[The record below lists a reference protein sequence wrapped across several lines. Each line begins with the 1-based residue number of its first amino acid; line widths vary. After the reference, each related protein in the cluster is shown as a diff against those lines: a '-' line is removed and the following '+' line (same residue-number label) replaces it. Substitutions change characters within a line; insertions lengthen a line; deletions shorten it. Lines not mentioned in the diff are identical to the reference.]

1 MCLSKGPVYF
11 YILGEFTSNPIKGRE
26 DLVTHVKFKESEI
39 QKLRKSWMSAETK
52 SKMPLVT
59 IILVNNWKGF
69 ILFHWIGTLTLQNA
83 NSWLGSMFLSSKGE
97 DKIVIKN
104 NSMQKKL
111 LETRMSVSNLKLN
124 SGWHLRSKFMF
135 QFNSL

>member
-1 MCLSKGPVYF
+1 
-11 YILGEFTSNPIKGRE
+11 
-26 DLVTHVKFKESEI
+26 
-39 QKLRKSWMSAETK
+39 MSTETK

-69 ILFHWIGTLTLQNA
+69 ILFHWIGTLILQNT
-83 NSWLGSMFLSSKGE
+83 NSWLGSMFLNSKGE

-124 SGWHLRSKFMF
+124 SGWHLRSKIHVSIKQSVNILLTNAKRTFLCNYLSSLID
-135 QFNSL
+135 NSIPEFHRARNF